1 MISRSPDLLE
11 HLQESF
17 NTEGL
22 MNTWCLG
29 EEVFIQEQN
38 SKLSLEKQKII
49 SVCLIINWGLS
60 SMSFHNF

>member
-17 NTEGL
+17 NTKGL

-29 EEVFIQEQN
+29 EEVFIQE
-38 SKLSLEKQKII
+38 
-49 SVCLIINWGLS
+49 
-60 SMSFHNF
+60 

>member
-22 MNTWCLG
+22 MKHMVLG
-29 EEVFIQEQN
+29 RR
-38 SKLSLEKQKII
+38 
-49 SVCLIINWGLS
+49 
-60 SMSFHNF
+60 SFHSRVKF